1 MNISPANIRKW
12 SMLGQ
17 RGSVFGI
24 AFPELVEENDNVKLV
39 TADLS
44 LLSGMDRFIQKYPDK
59 FLNVGIAEQNMIGIS
74 AGLAMSGYNVFATTY
89 ASFIAVR
96 SLEHVR
102 QHLSYLGCNV
112 KLIGSSAGVVAAKSG
127 VSHWA
132 TEDIAFTRVLPNM
145 QVFSPADSLE
155 AIKVIEYSM
164 KNDGPMYIR
173 LSGGLNCPIVYK
185 EDYDFEP
192 GKLVCLKCINE
203 ITDIADDIKRDDIDN
218 NDGIN
223 SKNNGDNTLKVAI
236 IATGLMVSR
245 SLEAVK
251 MLEESD
257 VIDEEDNKEEKKIK
271 KVQYAVYNMHT
282 IKPLDKEGLDK
293 IFDMYDII
301 VTVEEHNVLGGMG
314 SAVAEYKATKAN
326 APRQVF
332 IGFNDSFYP
341 AGNQDFVL
349 DEAGLSVERIVE
361 RIRTEVVG
369 INNDR

>member
-1 MNISPANIRKW
+1 MNVTSANIRKW

-17 RGSVFGI
+17 RGAIFGA
-24 AFPELVEENDNVKLV
+24 AFPELGESVDNLKLV

-44 LLSGMDRFIQKYPDK
+44 LLSGMDRFIQKYPEK

-74 AGLAMSGYNVFATTY
+74 AGLAMSGFSVFATTY

-96 SLEHVR
+96 SLEFVR

-112 KLIGSSAGVVAAKSG
+112 KIIGSSAGVVAAKSG

-155 AIKVIEYSM
+155 AIKIIEYAA
-164 KNDGPMYIR
+164 KTEGPMYIR

-185 EDYDFEP
+185 EDYDFIP
-192 GKLVCLKCINE
+192 GKLTFLGSQALDE
-203 ITDIADDIKRDDIDN
+203 SKRPVKKL
-218 NDGIN
+218 
-223 SKNNGDNTLKVAI
+223 SI

-245 SLEAVK
+245 ALEAVK
-251 MLEESD
+251 RIMSENE
-257 VIDEEDNKEEKKIK
+257 IPN
-271 KVQYAVYNMHT
+271 VQFDVYNMHT

-293 IFDMYDII
+293 IFEDSDLV
-301 VTVEEHNVLGGMG
+301 VTIEEHNILGGMG

-332 IGFNDSFYP
+332 IGFEDSFYP

-349 DEAGLSVERIVE
+349 DEAGLSVEKIAE
-361 RIRTEVVG
+361 RLRKEI
-369 INNDR
+369 

>member
-1 MNISPANIRKW
+1 MNITSANIRKW

-24 AFPELVEENDNVKLV
+24 AFPELAGEYDNIKLV

-102 QHLSYLGCNV
+102 QHLSFLGCNV

-155 AIKVIEYSM
+155 AIKIIEYAM

-185 EDYDFEP
+185 EDYDFVP
-192 GKLVCLKCINE
+192 GKLVNLK
-203 ITDIADDIKRDDIDN
+203 
-218 NDGIN
+218 DG
-223 SKNNGDNTLKVAI
+223 SSGEGKKKVAI

-245 SLEAVK
+245 AMDAVK
-251 MLEESD
+251 KLEEENNSVD
-257 VIDEEDNKEEKKIK
+257 
-271 KVQYAVYNMHT
+271 YSVYNMHT

-293 IFDMYDII
+293 IFDSYDVII
-301 VTVEEHNVLGGMG
+301 TIEEHNILGGMG
-314 SAVAEYKATKAN
+314 SAVAEYNATKEKAL
-326 APRQVF
+326 RQVF
-332 IGFNDSFYP
+332 IGFNDSFYS
-341 AGNQDFVL
+341 AGTQDFVL

-361 RIRTEVVG
+361 RIKAEVVG
-369 INNDR
+369 INND

>member
-1 MNISPANIRKW
+1 MNVTSANIRKW

-17 RGSVFGI
+17 RGAIFGA
-24 AFPELVEENDNVKLV
+24 AFPELGESVDNLKLV

-44 LLSGMDRFIQKYPDK
+44 LLSGMDRFIQKYPEK

-96 SLEHVR
+96 SLEFVR

-112 KLIGSSAGVVAAKSG
+112 KIIGSSAGVVAAKSG

-155 AIKVIEYSM
+155 AIKIIEYAA
-164 KNDGPMYIR
+164 KTEGPMYIR
-173 LSGGLNCPIVYK
+173 LSGGLHCPIVYK
-185 EDYDFEP
+185 EDYDFIP
-192 GKLVCLKCINE
+192 GKLTFLESSIS
-203 ITDIADDIKRDDIDN
+203 
-218 NDGIN
+218 
-223 SKNNGDNTLKVAI
+223 SKSKGPVKKVSI

-245 SLEAVK
+245 ALEAVK
-251 MLEESD
+251 RITSENETP
-257 VIDEEDNKEEKKIK
+257 N
-271 KVQYAVYNMHT
+271 VQFDIYNMHT

-293 IFDMYDII
+293 IFEDSDLV
-301 VTVEEHNVLGGMG
+301 VTIEEHNILGGMG
-314 SAVAEYKATKAN
+314 SAVAEYKATKTTAQ
-326 APRQVF
+326 RQVF
-332 IGFNDSFYP
+332 IGFEDSFYP

-349 DEAGLSVERIVE
+349 DEAALSVEKIAE
-361 RIRTEVVG
+361 RLRKEI
-369 INNDR
+369 

>member
-1 MNISPANIRKW
+1 MNITSANIRKW

-17 RGSVFGI
+17 RGSVFAV
-24 AFPELVEENDNVKLV
+24 AFPELAEEYDNIKLV

-132 TEDIAFTRVLPNM
+132 TEDMAFTRVLPNM
-145 QVFSPADSLE
+145 QIFSPADSLE
-155 AIKVIEYSM
+155 AIKVIEYAM

-185 EDYDFEP
+185 EDYDFIL
-192 GKLVCLKCINE
+192 GKLVKLK
-203 ITDIADDIKRDDIDN
+203 
-218 NDGIN
+218 DGLIEDR
-223 SKNNGDNTLKVAI
+223 KTKVAL

-245 SLEAVK
+245 TMDAVK
-251 MLEESD
+251 KLEE
-257 VIDEEDNKEEKKIK
+257 EET
-271 KVQYAVYNMHT
+271 KVAYSVYNMHT

-293 IFDMYDII
+293 IFDSYDVI
-301 VTVEEHNVLGGMG
+301 VTIEEHNVLGGMG
-314 SAVAEYKATKAN
+314 SAVAEYKATKEN

-349 DEAGLSVERIVE
+349 DEAGLSVDKIADRIK
-361 RIRTEVVG
+361 EVL
-369 INNDR
+369 D